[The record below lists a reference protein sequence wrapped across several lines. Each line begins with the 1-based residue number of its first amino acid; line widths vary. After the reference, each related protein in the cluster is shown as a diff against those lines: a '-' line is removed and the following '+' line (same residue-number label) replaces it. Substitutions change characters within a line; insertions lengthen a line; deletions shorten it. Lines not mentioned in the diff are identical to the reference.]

1 MSNYTKN
8 NNFTSF
14 DGTGKVISGVEF
26 DSEFDE
32 IATAIATKLDTST
45 FNAANLGKVLQVVY
59 ANAPDITT
67 TVNSA
72 AYIDS
77 AYASITPSAASSKIF
92 VIGNPYLVYSRSN
105 ANQAQCTFYIDRD
118 GSSVSS
124 TSAFKIQDTYLNAGF
139 IISPSIHYLDSPAT
153 TSSVTYTIK
162 VSGSNSNGS
171 FFSYPASSITLME
184 IAA

>member
-32 IATAIATKLDTST
+32 IATAIATKLDAAT
-45 FNAANLGKVLQVVY
+45 ANLGKVLQVVY
-59 ANAPDITT
+59 ANAPGTTT
-67 TVNSA
+67 TVNST

-77 AYASITPSAASSKIF
+77 AYASITPSAASSKIL
-92 VIGNPYLVYSRSN
+92 ILGNPYLIYDRTGY
-105 ANQAQCTFYIDRD
+105 NQAQCNFRIDRD
-118 GSSVSS
+118 GTLIGSSLG
-124 TSAFKIQDTYLNAGF
+124 FKIQDTYSNAGF
-139 IISPSIHYLDSPAT
+139 IISPAINYLDSPAT

-162 VSGSNSNGS
+162 AAAGNSVGS

-184 IAA
+184 IGA